1 MESHTTSEYLVDK
14 EQQVRA
20 LTSPSFKVA
29 TDTSKRQLAASV
41 TQKLMTQGSLSTP
54 KELPQLMPAN
64 ANNPPIGQFTPQRS
78 DRSDSFTSK
87 LKAMTSEQPE
97 FAI

>member
-1 MESHTTSEYLVDK
+1 
-14 EQQVRA
+14 
-20 LTSPSFKVA
+20 
-29 TDTSKRQLAASV
+29 
-41 TQKLMTQGSLSTP
+41 
-54 KELPQLMPAN
+54 MPAN